1 MKRIQQVPENTIG
14 VELSGV
20 SSEDFNKTN
29 LDLSFVKDND
39 QGPLEWIPYIHRILA
54 TVVDD
59 FVSKLLLRPE
69 LLLMNDFVL
78 SLHLYMGNGYLHS

>member
-39 QGPLEWIPYIHRILA
+39 QEPLEWILYIHRILA

-69 LLLMNDFVL
+69 LLLKNDFIL
-78 SLHLYMGNGYLHS
+78 SLHLFLGNRYLHS

>member
-1 MKRIQQVPENTIG
+1 MKRIQQIPKNTIG

-39 QGPLEWIPYIHRILA
+39 QGPLESILHIHRILA

-59 FVSKLLLRPE
+59 FESKLLLRIE
-69 LLLMNDFVL
+69 LL
-78 SLHLYMGNGYLHS
+78 